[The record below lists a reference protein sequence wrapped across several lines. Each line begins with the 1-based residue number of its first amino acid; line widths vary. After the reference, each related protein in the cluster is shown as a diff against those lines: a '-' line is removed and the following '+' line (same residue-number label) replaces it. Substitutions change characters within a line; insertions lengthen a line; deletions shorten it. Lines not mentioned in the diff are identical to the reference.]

1 MAELKDSIVEI
12 APQLERFFG
21 CSGRMLKPCP
31 ETLAALIVQIPN
43 GKISTTDSLRRTL
56 ANRFGVE
63 VTCPY
68 DTKMALL
75 AIAQTESD
83 PSESSPSQ
91 SDPSQPIPYWRVIK
105 ANGELMPKHPGGLEA
120 HAALLQAEG
129 FTVDT
134 SGKKPKV
141 KNFKDK
147 LHQF

>member
-1 MAELKDSIVEI
+1 MAEPKDSIVEI

-31 ETLAALIVQIPN
+31 ETLAALIVQIPS
-43 GKISTTDSLRRTL
+43 GKIVTTDSLRRTL

-75 AIAQTESD
+75 AIAHTESD
-83 PSESSPSQ
+83 PNQ

-105 ANGELMPKHPGGLEA
+105 ANGELMPKHPGGPEA
-120 HAALLQAEG
+120 HAARLQAEG

-134 SGKKPKV
+134 SGKKPKI
-141 KNFKDK
+141 KQFKDK
-147 LHQF
+147 LHTF